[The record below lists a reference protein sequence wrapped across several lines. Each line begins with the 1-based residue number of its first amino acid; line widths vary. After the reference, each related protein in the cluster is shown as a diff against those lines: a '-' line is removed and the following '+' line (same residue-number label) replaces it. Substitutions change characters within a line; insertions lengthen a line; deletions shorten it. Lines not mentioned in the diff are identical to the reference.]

1 MNEHMQQ
8 LEEVLTKL
16 AAKLN
21 GFKGQLAANDGKW
34 RAVKG
39 LFSNF
44 NERLAAVEKRLAS
57 LPADRMDGIGELA
70 AAVKAMRAELD
81 GQRKQAAEKPKRTR
95 PPKKATSSIMTKTVD
110 MADVQRIEA
119 MQPEAY
125 GNPGPLK
132 PINWKGIYVEGVHI
146 NTPIIN
152 LVKSALASGY
162 DTAYSVSQQTGI
174 PEEAAQY
181 IMDMGEEGLKA
192 IMEATAAT
200 D

>member
-21 GFKGQLAANDGKW
+21 EFKGQLAANDEKW
-34 RAVKG
+34 RTVKD
-39 LFSNF
+39 LFANF
-44 NERLAAVEKRLAS
+44 NNRLVDVEKRLES
-57 LPADRMDGIGELA
+57 LPVDRMADIDELDA
-70 AAVKAMRAELD
+70 VVKAMRAELD
-81 GQRKQAAEKPKRTR
+81 EQRRQATEKPKRTR
-95 PPKKATSSIMTKTVD
+95 SKKAASIMTKTVD
-110 MADVQRIEA
+110 MDDVQRIEA
-119 MQPEAY
+119 MQPEVY
-125 GNPGPLK
+125 GNPEPLK
-132 PINWKGIYVEGVHI
+132 SIDWKNIYVEGIHI

-152 LVKSALASGY
+152 LVRSTLASGY

-181 IMDMGEEGLKA
+181 IMDMSEEGLKA

>member
-8 LEEVLTKL
+8 LEMVLTKL

-21 GFKGQLAANDGKW
+21 EFKGQLAANDEKW
-34 RAVKG
+34 RTVKD
-39 LFSNF
+39 LFANF
-44 NERLAAVEKRLAS
+44 NNRLVDVEKRLES
-57 LPADRMDGIGELA
+57 LPVDRMADIDELDA
-70 AAVKAMRAELD
+70 VVKAMRAELD
-81 GQRKQAAEKPKRTR
+81 EQRRQAAEKPKRTR
-95 PPKKATSSIMTKTVD
+95 SKKAASIMTKTVD
-110 MADVQRIEA
+110 MDDVQRIEA
-119 MQPEAY
+119 MQPEVY
-125 GNPGPLK
+125 GNPEPLK
-132 PINWKGIYVEGVHI
+132 SIDWKNIYVEGIHI

-152 LVKSALASGY
+152 LVRSTLASGY

-181 IMDMGEEGLKA
+181 VMDMSEEGLKA

>member
-8 LEEVLTKL
+8 LEMVLAKL

-21 GFKGQLAANDGKW
+21 EFKGQLAANDEKW
-34 RAVKG
+34 RTVKG
-39 LFSNF
+39 LFANF
-44 NERLAAVEKRLAS
+44 NNRLADVEKRLES
-57 LPADRMDGIGELA
+57 LPADRMADIGELG

-95 PPKKATSSIMTKTVD
+95 SKKAAPIMTKAVD
-110 MADVQRIEA
+110 MDDVQRIEA
-119 MQPEAY
+119 MHPEAY
-125 GNPGPLK
+125 GNPEPLK
-132 PINWKGIYVEGVHI
+132 PTDWKDIYVEGIHI

-152 LVKSALASGY
+152 LVRSTLASGY

-181 IMDMGEEGLKA
+181 VMDMGEEGLKA
-192 IMEATAAT
+192 IMEATAVA

>member
-21 GFKGQLAANDGKW
+21 EFKGQLAANDEKW

-44 NERLAAVEKRLAS
+44 NERLVAVEKRLAS
-57 LPADRMDGIGELA
+57 LPIDRMDDIEKLDA
-70 AAVKAMRAELD
+70 VVKAMRAELD
-81 GQRKQAAEKPKRTR
+81 EQRKQAAEKPKRTR
-95 PPKKATSSIMTKTVD
+95 SSKKATSSIMTKTVD
-110 MADVQRIEA
+110 MDDVQRIEA
-119 MQPEAY
+119 MQPEVY
-125 GNPGPLK
+125 GNPEPLES
-132 PINWKGIYVEGVHI
+132 INWKNIYVEGVHI

-152 LVKSALASGY
+152 LVKSTLASGY

-181 IMDMGEEGLKA
+181 IMDMSEEGLKA

>member
-8 LEEVLTKL
+8 LEMVLTKL

-21 GFKGQLAANDGKW
+21 EFKGQLAANDEKW
-34 RAVKG
+34 RTVKD
-39 LFSNF
+39 LFANF
-44 NERLAAVEKRLAS
+44 NNRLVDVEKRLES
-57 LPADRMDGIGELA
+57 LPADRMADIDELDA
-70 AAVKAMRAELD
+70 VVKAMRAELD
-81 GQRKQAAEKPKRTR
+81 EQRRQAAEKPKRTR
-95 PPKKATSSIMTKTVD
+95 PKKAASIMTKTVD
-110 MADVQRIEA
+110 MDDVQRIEA
-119 MQPEAY
+119 MQPEVY
-125 GNPGPLK
+125 GNPEPLK
-132 PINWKGIYVEGVHI
+132 PIDWKNIYVEGIHI

-152 LVKSALASGY
+152 LVRSTLASGY

-181 IMDMGEEGLKA
+181 VMDMSEEGLKA

>member
-8 LEEVLTKL
+8 LEMVLTKL

-21 GFKGQLAANDGKW
+21 EFKGQLAANDEKW
-34 RAVKG
+34 RTVKD
-39 LFSNF
+39 LFANF
-44 NERLAAVEKRLAS
+44 NNRLVDVEKRLES
-57 LPADRMDGIGELA
+57 LPVDRMADIDELDA
-70 AAVKAMRAELD
+70 VVKAMRAELD
-81 GQRKQAAEKPKRTR
+81 EQRSQAAEKPKRTR
-95 PPKKATSSIMTKTVD
+95 SKKAASIMTKTVD
-110 MADVQRIEA
+110 MDDVQRIEA
-119 MQPEAY
+119 MQPEVY
-125 GNPGPLK
+125 GNPEPLK
-132 PINWKGIYVEGVHI
+132 SIDWKNIYVEGIHI

-152 LVKSALASGY
+152 LVRSTLASGY

-181 IMDMGEEGLKA
+181 IMDMSEEGLKA

>member
-8 LEEVLTKL
+8 LEMVLTKL

-21 GFKGQLAANDGKW
+21 EFKGQLAANDEKW
-34 RAVKG
+34 RTVKD
-39 LFSNF
+39 LFANF
-44 NERLAAVEKRLAS
+44 NNRLVDVEKRLES
-57 LPADRMDGIGELA
+57 LPVDRMADIDELDA
-70 AAVKAMRAELD
+70 VVKAMRAELD
-81 GQRKQAAEKPKRTR
+81 EQRRQAAEKPKRTR
-95 PPKKATSSIMTKTVD
+95 SSKKATSSIMTKTVD
-110 MADVQRIEA
+110 MDDVQRIEA
-119 MQPEAY
+119 MQPEVY
-125 GNPGPLK
+125 GNPEPLK
-132 PINWKGIYVEGVHI
+132 PINWKNIYVEGVHI

-152 LVKSALASGY
+152 LVKSTLASGY

-181 IMDMGEEGLKA
+181 IMDMSEEGLKA